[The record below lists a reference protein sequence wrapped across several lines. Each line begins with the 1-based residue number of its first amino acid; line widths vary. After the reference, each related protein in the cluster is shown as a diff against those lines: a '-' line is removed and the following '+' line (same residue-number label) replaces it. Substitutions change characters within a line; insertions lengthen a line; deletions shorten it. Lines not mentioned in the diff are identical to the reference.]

1 LLVWTGLLFVGIET
15 IVSNIVEPFVY
26 GGSTGVA
33 PVVLIAAATFWTW
46 LWRPI
51 GLLLSTPMTVCLVV
65 LGRHVPQLQ
74 FFDVILG
81 NEPVLTPEER
91 FYQRLLAKDPEEATE
106 QTEAFA
112 KERPLTDFFDEVA
125 LVALARA

>member
-91 FYQRLLAKDPEEATE
+91 FYQR
-106 QTEAFA
+106 
-112 KERPLTDFFDEVA
+112 
-125 LVALARA
+125 

>member
-1 LLVWTGLLFVGIET
+1 LNRSFTGLNE
-15 IVSNIVEPFVY
+15 
-26 GGSTGVA
+26 VA
-33 PVVLIAAATFWTW
+33 PVALIAAATLWTW

-51 GLLLSTPMTVCLVV
+51 GLLLSTPITVCLVV